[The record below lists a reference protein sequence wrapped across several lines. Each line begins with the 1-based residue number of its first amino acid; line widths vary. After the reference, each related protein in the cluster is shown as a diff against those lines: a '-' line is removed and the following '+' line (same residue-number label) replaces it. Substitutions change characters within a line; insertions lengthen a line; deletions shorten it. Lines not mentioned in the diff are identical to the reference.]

1 MQLLNEFECVS
12 LDFKGFNLTELEL
25 EECTLFNE
33 SALLFKTADTLISDF
48 KLRYNHINILK

>member
-48 KLRYNHINILK
+48 KQI